1 MPTDKT
7 KIIHFRNPAQQQSAF
22 QFHCGDAVIALVD
35 RYRYLGLVFT
45 EFLDYGIMAKE
56 VSLSAGRALG
66 LLIAKAKS
74 NGGFPFG
81 CFSKLYDSLV
91 QPIIDY
97 GASVWGQTEHG
108 CINAI
113 HNRACRFFMGV
124 GRYTPNLAV
133 QADMGWTSP
142 WQRRWVSVTRQ
153 WGRLCN
159 MSDDRLNKKVFVW
172 ANARAESNCKNWVFR
187 SKKCFN
193 DLNMTWLCDLNRDFN
208 MRQVFAELNTVL
220 WEHNQSRWL
229 EGVTRPGA
237 IRGAGRNK
245 LRTYCTFKREWET
258 EEYMRSV
265 TTRSHRSALAKFR
278 CGVAPLRLETGRYE
292 RGRIPVEERI
302 CLLCDCNEVESEAHV
317 ILKCPLYQ
325 DLRVELFATAEDVNV
340 LFNELLDNEK
350 VSFLLSNT
358 NIVKKTARVLHSI
371 LQRRQCVF
379 HQQHVP

>member
-1 MPTDKT
+1 
-7 KIIHFRNPAQQQSAF
+7 
-22 QFHCGDAVIALVD
+22 
-35 RYRYLGLVFT
+35 
-45 EFLDYGIMAKE
+45 
-56 VSLSAGRALG
+56 
-66 LLIAKAKS
+66 
-74 NGGFPFG
+74 
-81 CFSKLYDSLV
+81 
-91 QPIIDY
+91 
-97 GASVWGQTEHG
+97 
-108 CINAI
+108 
-113 HNRACRFFMGV
+113 MGV

-317 ILKCPLYQ
+317 ILKCPLYR